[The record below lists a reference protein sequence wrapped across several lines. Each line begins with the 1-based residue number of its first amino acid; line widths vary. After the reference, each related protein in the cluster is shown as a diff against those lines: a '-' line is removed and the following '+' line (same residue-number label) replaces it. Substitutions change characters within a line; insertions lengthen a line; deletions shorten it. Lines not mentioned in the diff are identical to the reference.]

1 MSAPPR
7 ILARRVLSDAFFRL
21 EQVTVEQERHDGTRQ
36 VIEREVYHNGPGA
49 AVLPID
55 RARGTILLVRQMRV
69 GALVNGDAPMLLEAC
84 AGIVDAG
91 DTPETTARKEAAQ
104 ELGVRIRDPVPIGSV
119 YPSPGASAE
128 TIALFL
134 AAYDE
139 TDRIGPGGGIRA
151 EGEEIG
157 IVEMALAE
165 ADGLARRGGIRDA
178 KTIILLAAALRGPDG
193 TSTPQ

>member
-7 ILARRVLSDAFFRL
+7 ILSRRVLSDAFFRL
-21 EQVTVEQERHDGTRQ
+21 EQLTVEQERRDGTRQ
-36 VIEREVYHNGPGA
+36 VIEREVYRNGPGA

-69 GALVNGDAPMLLEAC
+69 GALVNGDPPMLLEAC
-84 AGIVDAG
+84 AGIVEAD
-91 DTPETTARKEAAQ
+91 DMPEATARKEAEQ
-104 ELGVRIRDPVPIGSV
+104 ELGVRVRDLVAIGSI

-139 TDRIGPGGGIRA
+139 RDRIGDGGGLRA

-157 IVEMALAE
+157 VVETTLAE
-165 ADGLARRGGIRDA
+165 AEALARQGGIRDA
-178 KTIILLAAALRGPDG
+178 KTIILLAASARH
-193 TSTPQ
+193 